1 MARPSQTELA
11 VLGALS
17 TGPMTG
23 YEIRGSITG
32 VLGHFWHESFGQIY
46 PALSRLEAQGA
57 VRRRSPG
64 RTSGSVF
71 ELTRSGRRRL
81 TSLLAEPGPTP
92 PARNALLLRLFF
104 GTHLPDGGARDL
116 LADAEARASA
126 ALEEYAAVRSEIEGG
141 TEGATEGGT
150 GATAI
155 SAAAPPTD
163 EPARPAPPSDPEQAY
178 RTMTLSFG
186 EHMARA
192 QQAWARECL
201 AMLEGVS
208 RARG

>member
-1 MARPSQTELA
+1 VARPSQTELA

-46 PALSRLEAQGA
+46 PALGRLEAQGA

-81 TSLLAEPGPTP
+81 TALLAEPGPTP

-126 ALEEYAAVRSEIEGG
+126 ALEEYAAVRSEIEGV
-141 TEGATEGGT
+141 TEGVPD
-150 GATAI
+150 ATAI
-155 SAAAPPTD
+155 TAAAPPTE
-163 EPARPAPPSDPEQAY
+163 EPARPAPPADPEQAY

-201 AMLEGVS
+201 TMLEGVS
-208 RARG
+208 GARG

>member
-81 TSLLAEPGPTP
+81 TALLAEPGPTP

-116 LADAEARASA
+116 LADAEARAERGARGVRRRPHRDRGRDRGRDRRDRHQRCRA
-126 ALEEYAAVRSEIEGG
+126 AHRRA
-141 TEGATEGGT
+141 GATRT
-150 GATAI
+150 
-155 SAAAPPTD
+155 PPT
-163 EPARPAPPSDPEQAY
+163 PSR
-178 RTMTLSFG
+178 RTG
-186 EHMARA
+186 R
-192 QQAWARECL
+192 
-201 AMLEGVS
+201 
-208 RARG
+208 

>member
-71 ELTRSGRRRL
+71 ELTRSGRGRL
-81 TSLLAEPGPTP
+81 TALLAEPGPTP

-141 TEGATEGGT
+141 TEGATERDRRDRHQRCR
-150 GATAI
+150 
-155 SAAAPPTD
+155 AAHG
-163 EPARPAPPSDPEQAY
+163 EPAPPAPAADPEQAY

>member
-23 YEIRGSITG
+23 YEIRASITG

-46 PALSRLEAQGA
+46 PALGRLEAEGA
-57 VRRRSPG
+57 VRRRAPG

-71 ELTRSGRRRL
+71 ELTRPGRRRL
-81 TSLLAEPGPTP
+81 TALLAEPGPTP

-116 LADAEARASA
+116 LADAEARAGA
-126 ALEEYAAVRSEIEGG
+126 ALEELAAVRSEIE
-141 TEGATEGGT
+141 AD
-150 GATAI
+150 
-155 SAAAPPTD
+155 AAPGRQAPSPTV
-163 EPARPAPPSDPEQAY
+163 DPEQAY

-201 AMLEGVS
+201 TVLEGVS

>member
-23 YEIRGSITG
+23 YEIRASITG
-32 VLGHFWHESFGQIY
+32 VLGHFWHESYGQIY
-46 PALSRLEAQGA
+46 PALGRLEAQGA
-57 VRRRSPG
+57 VRRSAPG

-81 TSLLAEPGPTP
+81 TALLAEPGPTP

-104 GTHLPDGGARDL
+104 GTHLPDGTARDL
-116 LADAEARASA
+116 LADAEARAGA
-126 ALEEYAAVRSEIEGG
+126 ALEEYAAVRSEIEG
-141 TEGATEGGT
+141 E
-150 GATAI
+150 
-155 SAAAPPTD
+155 AAPRPQPRS
-163 EPARPAPPSDPEQAY
+163 PAADPDPEQAY

-201 AMLEGVS
+201 TMLEGVS

>member
-23 YEIRGSITG
+23 YEIRGAITG

-46 PALSRLEAQGA
+46 PALGRLESQGA
-57 VRRRSPG
+57 VRRRAPG

-81 TSLLAEPGPTP
+81 RALLAEPGPTP

-104 GTHLPDGGARDL
+104 GAHLPDGGARDL
-116 LADAEARASA
+116 LADAEARAAA
-126 ALEEYAAVRSEIEGG
+126 ALEEYTAVRDEIE
-141 TEGATEGGT
+141 E
-150 GATAI
+150 
-155 SAAAPPTD
+155 
-163 EPARPAPPSDPEQAY
+163 EPAPDPEQAY

-201 AMLEGVS
+201 AMLEGGS